1 MIFQFI
7 LFLIDLDTSNGKGP
21 WGSPYFSLYLWNVQ
35 RSSERLCIYSF
46 CNWNAFPL
54 TFIWLLFIK
63 RSLCTWLL
71 SIAAPS
77 LWIVLT
83 LHSLLPVIFTCMLL
97 CFCFV
102 SLFLSL
108 SPCAYIFI
116 HILCL
121 CSFSHYTVSSMWSG
135 MLLPVKEWA
144 FLSRTLQ
151 WNRRKCEN
159 NHNTIKLVLC

>member
-77 LWIVLT
+77 LWIVLHCT
-83 LHSLLPVIFTCMLL
+83 HYCLLFSLACSCTFALSHSFFLSMCIYIHSYPLFMFFLPLYCKLHVVRDVVTCER
-97 CFCFV
+97 V
-102 SLFLSL
+102 SLPFKD
-108 SPCAYIFI
+108 F
-116 HILCL
+116 
-121 CSFSHYTVSSMWSG
+121 TV
-135 MLLPVKEWA
+135 K
-144 FLSRTLQ
+144 
-151 WNRRKCEN
+151 
-159 NHNTIKLVLC
+159 